1 MSSTPPGE
9 RPRLSGSEANETG
22 GSEPNETSAASGT
35 ESVPPAERSGPRSMG
50 LGPASRKPVV
60 RTTPFLGTLPPDDAP
75 RVLDIRNVG
84 KRFGDKVVLEN
95 VTFHLPI
102 GEFLCL
108 CGPNGAGKSTL
119 LKAILGLIHPDT
131 GTITISGLPVEKGRS
146 KVGYVPQRK
155 AFDRDFPAS
164 PIEVI
169 VANLRG
175 RWPLRI
181 RDDERELA
189 MAMLERTG
197 ATDIANSRMRD
208 LSGGETQRVFLARA
222 LATKPELLILDE
234 PTAGVDVGGRAAI
247 IDLMAEISASDSI
260 AAILVTHNLQ
270 AIARCAE
277 RVVYLEKTV
286 KAWGL
291 WSELSSERELTA
303 IQITSGDHQA
313 IQLDGD

>member
-1 MSSTPPGE
+1 MSMRPPGTI
-9 RPRLSGSEANETG
+9 P
-22 GSEPNETSAASGT
+22 
-35 ESVPPAERSGPRSMG
+35 PRSLA
-50 LGPASRKPVV
+50 LGPASRKPA
-60 RTTPFLGTLPPDDAP
+60 RTTPFFGTLPDEAAP
-75 RVLDIRNVG
+75 RVLDIRGVS
-84 KRFGDKVVLEN
+84 KRFDQKVVLED
-95 VTFHLPI
+95 VSFHVPV

-119 LKAILGLIHPDT
+119 LKMILGLLVPDA
-131 GTITISGLPVEKGRS
+131 GTITIAGLPVVKGRS
-146 KVGYVPQRK
+146 KIGYVPQRK

-169 VANLRG
+169 VANVRG

-181 RDDERELA
+181 TAEERDLA

-197 ATDIANSRMRD
+197 AAKIANAQMRD

-222 LATKPELLILDE
+222 LATKPDLLILDE

-247 IDLMAEISASDSI
+247 VDLMAEISGSSSI
-260 AAILVTHNLQ
+260 AAVLVTHNLS

-277 RVVYLEKTV
+277 RVVYLERSV

-291 WSELSSERELTA
+291 WSELSGESELTA
-303 IQITSGDHQA
+303 IQVVSGDHRAMQM
-313 IQLDGD
+313 DGD

>member
-1 MSSTPPGE
+1 M
-9 RPRLSGSEANETG
+9 
-22 GSEPNETSAASGT
+22 
-35 ESVPPAERSGPRSMG
+35 
-50 LGPASRKPVV
+50 
-60 RTTPFLGTLPPDDAP
+60 GTLPPADAV
-75 RVLDIRNVG
+75 RVLEVTG
-84 KRFGDKVVLEN
+84 VSKRFGEKVVLDN
-95 VTFHLPI
+95 VTFHVPV

-119 LKAILGLIHPDT
+119 LKMILGLIRPDQ
-131 GTITISGLPVEKGRS
+131 GSIRITGLPAREGRS
-146 KVGYVPQRK
+146 KIGYVPQRK

-164 PIEVI
+164 PLEVV

-181 RDDERELA
+181 TKDEREIAMSVLA
-189 MAMLERTG
+189 KTG
-197 ATDIANSRMRD
+197 AASLANAQMRD

-222 LATKPELLILDE
+222 LATKPTLLILDE

-247 IDLMAEISASDSI
+247 VDLMAEISGGDAI

-277 RVVYLEKTV
+277 RVVYLERSL

-291 WSELSSERELTA
+291 WTELSADRDLSA
-303 IQITSGDHQA
+303 IQIASGDHRA
-313 IQLDGD
+313 MAMDSD

>member
-1 MSSTPPGE
+1 VSPSH
-9 RPRLSGSEANETG
+9 
-22 GSEPNETSAASGT
+22 
-35 ESVPPAERSGPRSMG
+35 PPAGGKEPRGPVSRG
-50 LGPASRKPVV
+50 LGPASRVPLRPSGV
-60 RTTPFLGTLPPDDAP
+60 PFMGTLPPEDAP
-75 RVLDIRNVG
+75 RVLEVNGVT
-84 KRFGDKVVLEN
+84 KRFGDKVVLDD
-95 VTFHLPI
+95 VTFHVPI

-119 LKAILGLIHPDT
+119 LKAILGLVLPDQ
-131 GTITISGLPVEKGRS
+131 GTIRINGLNPREGRA
-146 KVGYVPQRK
+146 KIGYVPQRK

-181 RDDERELA
+181 TSDERDLA
-189 MAMLERTG
+189 MAMLKKTG
-197 ATDIANSRMRD
+197 AAALANAQMRD

-222 LATKPELLILDE
+222 LIKNPALLILDE

-247 IDLMAEISASDSI
+247 VDLMAEISGSASI

-277 RVVYLEKTV
+277 RVVYLERTV
-286 KAWGL
+286 RAWGL
-291 WSELSSERELTA
+291 WEELSRDRDLSA
-303 IQITSGDHQA
+303 IQIVSGDHRA
-313 IQLDGD
+313 MDMDGD

>member
-1 MSSTPPGE
+1 V
-9 RPRLSGSEANETG
+9 SE
-22 GSEPNETSAASGT
+22 
-35 ESVPPAERSGPRSMG
+35 GPKSRG
-50 LGPASRKPVV
+50 LGPASRKLADD
-60 RTTPFLGTLPPDDAP
+60 THPFRGTLPPNDSE
-75 RVLDIRNVG
+75 RVLDVVG
-84 KRFGDKVVLEN
+84 ISKRFGEKVVLED
-95 VTFHLPI
+95 VTFHVPV

-119 LKAILGLIHPDT
+119 LKIILGLIPPDR
-131 GTITISGLPVEKGRS
+131 GTITIAGLPVAKGRS
-146 KVGYVPQRK
+146 RIGYVPQRK

-181 RDDERELA
+181 TAEER
-189 MAMLERTG
+189 
-197 ATDIANSRMRD
+197 DIALATLARTRAAKLANAQMKD

-222 LATKPELLILDE
+222 LATKPDLLVLDE

-247 IDLMAEISASDSI
+247 VDLMAEISASDSI

-277 RVVYLEKTV
+277 RVVYLERTV

-291 WSELSSERELTA
+291 WSELQGDAELTA
-303 IQITSGDHQA
+303 IQIAAGDHRAMQM
-313 IQLDGD
+313 DSD